1 MHMEQQMPGG
11 YNGKVLRVDLTRERM
26 TVQQIDEAF
35 CRKYLGGAGFIAH
48 YLLAE
53 VNQGI
58 DPLGPENKLIF
69 ALGPLTGL
77 PLGGCARHAVGG
89 KSPLTGGIAK
99 AEVGEHWGS
108 QLKRAGFDAL
118 IIEGKAKSPVYL
130 HIHAGKATIR
140 DANHLWGKNTKET
153 QESIRAELADSKI
166 RVAMIGPGGEN
177 KVKYACI
184 MHGPFDAAGRGG
196 LGAVMGSKNL
206 KALAVRGNEM
216 PPIINGA
223 VIGNMARWLKG
234 NMELVKGYKELGT
247 GGPMP
252 RFASVGNLPVRN
264 FRDGTFP
271 NVDKI
276 SATTIKE
283 TIRIGM
289 EGCFACPVR
298 CKKIVECHEPYQ
310 VDPAYGGP
318 EYETLGALGSTCGI
332 DNLHAVAKGAEL
344 CNAYSLDTI
353 STGGSIAFAME
364 CYERGLLTS
373 EQTQGIR
380 LEFGNAEAM
389 LRTIEL
395 IARREGIGNLLAE
408 GAAMA
413 AKQIGHGAEGF
424 AMHVKSVEFPM
435 HEPRLNKAL
444 GLGYM
449 VNPHGADHCDSL
461 IDIFFS
467 AFGEQPN
474 VMIPEFVSLGLEPA
488 SFHGFDSRKVA
499 LFKAF
504 QSKRIIGDSLVLCMF
519 LPYSFAQ
526 MAEMTSAVTG
536 YETSVTELL
545 RVSERILTMFRV
557 FNTREGF
564 TAADDKLP
572 ARCFEPTLGGP
583 LSDKPLDP
591 EEMEVAKRYYYHLMG
606 WDEGGIPSD
615 EKLKELGIDDF
626 ALGK

>member
-1 MHMEQQMPGG
+1 
-11 YNGKVLRVDLTRERM
+11 M
-26 TVQQIDEAF
+26 TIEQIDEPF
-35 CRKYLGGAGFIAH
+35 CKKYLGGAGFIAH

-77 PLGGCARHAVGG
+77 SLGGCARHAVGG

-118 IIEGKAKSPVYL
+118 IIEGKAKDPVYL
-130 HIHAGKATIR
+130 HIHGGEAAIR
-140 DANHLWGKNTKET
+140 DATHLWGKNTKET
-153 QESIRAELADSKI
+153 QESIRAELADSRI

-206 KALAVRGNEM
+206 KALAVRGNKM
-216 PPIINGA
+216 PPVINA
-223 VIGNMARWLKG
+223 AAISNMARWLNK
-234 NMELVKGYKELGT
+234 NMELVKAMKEFGT
-247 GGPMP
+247 GLPMP
-252 RFASVGNLPVRN
+252 RFASVGNLPIRN

-276 SATTIKE
+276 SAKTIKE
-283 TIRIGM
+283 TIGIGM

-310 VDPAYGGP
+310 VDPVYGGP
-318 EYETLGALGSTCGI
+318 EYETLAALGSMCGI

-353 STGGSIAFAME
+353 STGVTIAFAME

-373 EQTQGIR
+373 EQTQGIK

-389 LRTIEL
+389 LRMIEL
-395 IARREGIGNLLAE
+395 IARREGLGTLLAE
-408 GAAMA
+408 GSAMA
-413 AKQIGHGAEGF
+413 AKQIGHEAETF
-424 AMHVKSVEFPM
+424 AMNTKNLEFPM

-449 VNPHGADHCDSL
+449 VNPHGADHCDSM
-461 IDIFFS
+461 IEIFFS

-474 VMIPEFVSLGLEPA
+474 VTIPEFIPLGLEAAP
-488 SFHGFDSRKVA
+488 FHGIDSRKIA

-504 QSKRIIGDSLVLCMF
+504 QSKRIICDSLVLCMF

-526 MAEMTSAVTG
+526 MAELTSAVTG
-536 YETSVTELL
+536 HETSVTELL
-545 RVSERILTMFRV
+545 RIGERILTMFRI
-557 FNTREGF
+557 FNMREGF

-572 ARCFEPTLGGP
+572 ARCFEPTIGGP
-583 LSDKPLDP
+583 LSDKPMDF
-591 EEMEVAKRYYYHLMG
+591 EEMEDAKRCYYHLMG
-606 WDEGGIPSD
+606 WDESGVPTN
-615 EKLKELGIDDF
+615 EKLEELGIDHL
-626 ALGK
+626 ASRQ

>member
-1 MHMEQQMPGG
+1 MHMEHQIPGG
-11 YNGKVLRVDLTRERM
+11 YNGKILRVDLTRERM
-26 TVQQIDEAF
+26 TIEPIDEAF
-35 CRKYLGGAGFIAH
+35 CKKYLGGAGFIAH

-53 VNQGI
+53 VNPGI

-69 ALGPLTGL
+69 ALGPLTGM

-118 IIEGKAKSPVYL
+118 IIEGKAKGPVYL
-130 HIHAGKATIR
+130 HIHGGEAAIR
-140 DANHLWGKNTKET
+140 DAHHLWGKNTKET
-153 QESIRAELADSKI
+153 QESIRAELADSRI

-216 PPIINGA
+216 PPVINAGA
-223 VIGNMARWLKG
+223 ISNMARWLSK
-234 NMELVKGYKELGT
+234 NMELVKAMKEFGT
-247 GGPMP
+247 GLPMP
-252 RFASVGNLPVRN
+252 RFANVGNLPVNN
-264 FRDGTFP
+264 FRNGTFP

-276 SATTIKE
+276 SAETLKKTIG
-283 TIRIGM
+283 IGM

-298 CKKIVECHEPYQ
+298 CKKIVECHEPYR

-318 EYETLGALGSTCGI
+318 EYETLGALGSACGI

-353 STGGSIAFAME
+353 STGVTIAFAME

-389 LRTIEL
+389 LRMTEL

-408 GAAMA
+408 GSAMA
-413 AKQIGHGAEGF
+413 AKQIGHGAEAF
-424 AMHVKSVEFPM
+424 AMNTKNLEFPM
-435 HEPRLNKAL
+435 HEPRLSKAL

-467 AFGEQPN
+467 AFGEQPS
-474 VMIPEFVSLGLEPA
+474 VTIPEFFPLGLESAP
-488 SFHGFDSRKVA
+488 FQGIDSRKVA

-504 QSKRIIGDSLVLCMF
+504 QSKRIICDSLVLCMF

-526 MAEMTSAVTG
+526 MAELTSAVIG
-536 YETSVTELL
+536 HETSVTELL
-545 RVSERILTMFRV
+545 RIGERILTMFRI
-557 FNTREGF
+557 FNMREGF

-572 ARCFEPTLGGP
+572 ARCFEPTIGGP
-583 LSDKPLDP
+583 LSDKPLDF
-591 EEMEVAKRYYYHLMG
+591 EEMETAKRCYYHLMG
-606 WDEGGIPSD
+606 WDESGTPTN
-615 EKLKELGIDDF
+615 EKLEELGIDH
-626 ALGK
+626 LVLRK

>member
-1 MHMEQQMPGG
+1 MEQQMPGG
-11 YNGKVLRVDLTRERM
+11 HNGKVLRVDLTRERM
-26 TVQQIDEAF
+26 ATEQMDEGF

-53 VNQGI
+53 VNRGT

-89 KSPLTGGIAK
+89 KSPLTGGVAK

-130 HIHAGKATIR
+130 HIHGGKATLR
-140 DANHLWGKNTKET
+140 DAHHLWGKNTKET
-153 QESIRAELADSKI
+153 QESIRAELADNKV

-177 KVKYACI
+177 QVKYACI

-216 PPIINGA
+216 PPTVNAAGITKM
-223 VIGNMARWLKG
+223 VRWLKE
-234 NMELVKGYKELGT
+234 NMDLVKAFTEFGT
-247 GGPMP
+247 GLAMP
-252 RFASVGNLPVRN
+252 RFASVGNLPVEN
-264 FRDGTFP
+264 FRNGTFP

-276 SATTIKE
+276 SAETLKKTIG
-283 TIRIGM
+283 IGM

-298 CKKIVECHEPYQ
+298 CKKIVGCQEPYQ

-318 EYETLGALGSTCGI
+318 EYETLGALGSACGI
-332 DNLHAVAKGAEL
+332 DDLYAVAKGAEL

-353 STGGSIAFAME
+353 STGVSIAFAME

-373 EQTQGIR
+373 EQTQGLR

-389 LRTIEL
+389 LRMIEW
-395 IARREGIGNLLAE
+395 IAHRKGIGNLLAE
-408 GAAMA
+408 GAARV
-413 AKQIGHGAEGF
+413 AKQIGKGAEGF
-424 AMHVKSVEFPM
+424 AMHVKGLEIPM
-435 HEPRLNKAL
+435 HEARLNKAL

-449 VNPHGADHCDSL
+449 VNPHGADHCDNM
-461 IDIFFS
+461 IDILFS
-467 AFGEQPN
+467 VFGEQPN
-474 VMIPEFVSLGLEPA
+474 VTVPEFIPLGLEPA
-488 SFHGFDSRKVA
+488 PFQGIDSRKVA

-504 QSKRIIGDSLVLCMF
+504 QSKRIICDSLVLCLF
-519 LPYSFAQ
+519 LPYSIAQ
-526 MAEMTSAVTG
+526 MAELTSAVTG
-536 YETSVTELL
+536 YETSATELL
-545 RVSERILTMFRV
+545 KVGERILTMFRI
-557 FNTREGF
+557 FNMREGF

-572 ARCFEPTLGGP
+572 ARCFEPTFGGP
-583 LSDKPLDP
+583 LSDKPLDS
-591 EEMEVAKRYYYHLMG
+591 EEMERAKRHYYHLMG
-606 WDEGGIPSD
+606 WDDEGVPTH
-615 EKLKELGIDDF
+615 EKLEELGIDDL
-626 ALGK
+626 ALRR

>member
-1 MHMEQQMPGG
+1 MEQQMPGG
-11 YNGKVLRVDLTRERM
+11 YNGKVLRVDLTRERV
-26 TVQQIDEAF
+26 TIQQIDEAF

-130 HIHAGKATIR
+130 HIQAGKATIR

-153 QESIRAELADSKI
+153 QESIRAELADSRI

-177 KVKYACI
+177 RVKYACI

-216 PPIINGA
+216 PPITNGA
-223 VIGNMARWLKG
+223 AVSNMAKWLKG
-234 NMELVKGYKELGT
+234 NMDLVKGYQELGT
-247 GGPMP
+247 GGPML

-276 SATTIKE
+276 SPTTIKE

-364 CYERGLLTS
+364 CYERELLTS

-435 HEPRLNKAL
+435 HEPRLSKAL

-467 AFGEQPN
+467 AFGDQPN
-474 VMIPEFVSLGLEPA
+474 VMIPEFASLGLEPA
-488 SFHGFDSRKVA
+488 PFHGIDSRKVA

-504 QSKRIIGDSLVLCMF
+504 QSKRIICDSLVLCMF

-526 MAEMTSAVTG
+526 MAELTSAVTG
-536 YETSVTELL
+536 YETSVTELI

-557 FNTREGF
+557 FNMREGF

-606 WDEGGIPSD
+606 WDESGVPTN
-615 EKLKELGIDDF
+615 EKLEELGIDYF